1 MTDRPAPPSLRI
13 RGTVEL
19 LKQQSRLLPKN
30 PVQARALLDSVSHSM
45 PWPEVT
51 EQDSTVAGV
60 PCRLLLPDGASRGLL
75 VYVHGGGF
83 HGGSFATHASFLRSL
98 ATALKRRIVFP
109 LYRLAPENPFPAGL
123 DDVTNVLA
131 SVLSEADDV
140 LLAGDSAG
148 GTLALGAWQRLREKR
163 LTGLL
168 LVSPWLD
175 LTASSPTV
183 DDAPHDYLEGDVV
196 RRLADAYLAGAEAHS
211 PLASPAFAELTGLPR
226 TLVASGGEEAFRGEI
241 AAFVEKARAAGGDV
255 EHDVA
260 VDLPH
265 AYPLVPIF
273 GPERRRLVDR
283 VQAWVSRVERQRSG
297 RIA

>member
-1 MTDRPAPPSLRI
+1 MTDGPAAPSLRI

-30 PVQARALLDSVSHSM
+30 APQARALLDAVSRSM
-45 PWPEVT
+45 PWPEVK
-51 EQDSTVAGV
+51 ESDATVGGV

-83 HGGSFATHASFLRSL
+83 HGGSFATHAYPLRSL

-109 LYRLAPENPFPAGL
+109 LYRLAPEHPFPAGL
-123 DDVTNVLA
+123 DDVTH
-131 SVLSEADDV
+131 VLSSASSESDDV

-148 GTLALGAWQRLREKR
+148 GTLALGAWQRLKETP

-175 LTASSPTV
+175 LTVSSPTV
-183 DDAPHDYLEGDVV
+183 DDAPHDYLEADVI
-196 RRLADAYLAGAEAHS
+196 RRLADAYLAGADPRS
-211 PLASPAFAELTGLPR
+211 PLASPAFADVSRLAR
-226 TLVASGGEEAFRGEI
+226 TLIASGGEEAFRGEI
-241 AAFVEKARAAGGDV
+241 AAFVERARAAGVDV

-260 VDLPH
+260 ADLPH
-265 AYPLVPIF
+265 TYPLVPIF

-283 VQAWVSRVERQRSG
+283 IHAWVERQ
-297 RIA
+297 

>member
-1 MTDRPAPPSLRI
+1 VTDGPAAPSLRI

-30 PVQARALLDSVSHSM
+30 APQARALLDAVSRSM
-45 PWPEVT
+45 PWPEVK
-51 EQDSTVAGV
+51 ESDATVGGV

-83 HGGSFATHASFLRSL
+83 HGGSFATHAYPLRSL

-109 LYRLAPENPFPAGL
+109 LYRLAPEHPFPAGL
-123 DDVTNVLA
+123 DDVTH
-131 SVLSEADDV
+131 VLSSASSESDDV

-148 GTLALGAWQRLREKR
+148 GTLALGAWQRLKETP

-175 LTASSPTV
+175 LTVSSPTV
-183 DDAPHDYLEGDVV
+183 DDAPHDYLEADVI
-196 RRLADAYLAGAEAHS
+196 RRLADAYLAGADPRS
-211 PLASPAFAELTGLPR
+211 PLASPAFADVSRLAR
-226 TLVASGGEEAFRGEI
+226 TLIASGGEEAFRGEI
-241 AAFVEKARAAGGDV
+241 AAFVERARAAGVDV

-260 VDLPH
+260 ADLPH
-265 AYPLVPIF
+265 TYPLVPIF

-283 VQAWVSRVERQRSG
+283 IHAWVERQ
-297 RIA
+297 